1 MTPAWKVI
9 LLVIFAL
16 NMIVNEFITTA
27 ESPNAVTFYLPDHA
41 RKPHETLHEVDSDDD
56 REDALIWDSLEGFTV
71 DPSFNLDE
79 ASESYDMRNQVKTVF
94 QGKVSPT
101 KTAREIRQTEPCY
114 DKEDPLTVGL
124 GLDDQLWDG
133 VKRKGRGW
141 GRGGPSN

>member
-1 MTPAWKVI
+1 M
-9 LLVIFAL
+9 
-16 NMIVNEFITTA
+16 
-27 ESPNAVTFYLPDHA
+27 
-41 RKPHETLHEVDSDDD
+41 
-56 REDALIWDSLEGFTV
+56 
-71 DPSFNLDE
+71 DPSFDLDE

-94 QGKVSPT
+94 QGRVSPT